1 MGETNNS
8 QNQSKPV
15 SFFEGVKAEFKKVI
29 WPDKMEIVKQTITVS
44 VVSIV
49 LGLLIALIDTIVQY
63 GVNFLTM

>member
-15 SFFEGVKAEFKKVI
+15 SFFEGVKAEFKQVI